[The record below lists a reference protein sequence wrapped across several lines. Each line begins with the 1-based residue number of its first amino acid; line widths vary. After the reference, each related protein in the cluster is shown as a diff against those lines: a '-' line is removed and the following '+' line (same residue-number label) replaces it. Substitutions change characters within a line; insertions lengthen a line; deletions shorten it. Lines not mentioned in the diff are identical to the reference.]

1 MKALNDVFIAG
12 ITDRERGVGNQDGLL
27 SDERLINFF
36 MVKFKVR
43 TDWTDCESVENCRTN
58 FFFNFLDESD
68 KNVAFKHGHLSHR
81 AASDF
86 LCDK

>member
-12 ITDRERGVGNQDGLL
+12 ITDRERGVENQDWAAI
-27 SDERLINFF
+27 RRKMNYFF

-81 AASDF
+81 ATSDF
-86 LCDK
+86 SCDK

>member
-12 ITDRERGVGNQDGLL
+12 ITDRERGVENQDWAAI
-27 SDERLINFF
+27 RRKMNYFF

-43 TDWTDCESVENCRTN
+43 TDWTDYESVEKCRTN

-81 AASDF
+81 ATSDF

>member
-1 MKALNDVFIAG
+1 MKALNDVFMAG
-12 ITDRERGVGNQDGLL
+12 ITDRERGVENQDWAAI
-27 SDERLINFF
+27 RRKMNYFF

-43 TDWTDCESVENCRTN
+43 TDWTDCESVENCRTK

-81 AASDF
+81 ATSDF